1 MTWRGVADGRAGVRS
16 SARPGDR
23 RGRRVIENGP
33 RGRSVFFAACVSA
46 QRDRCCPTPD
56 ARRPTPDARRPTPDA
71 RRPTPDARRP
81 TPDARRPTPDARRPT
96 PDAQRTTHNAQRTTL
111 RARHI
116 ETSAA
121 GRRAARHAARCGL
134 IDPMS
139 ITNRYFTSLVSI
151 RS

>member
-1 MTWRGVADGRAGVRS
+1 MADGRAGARS

>member
-96 PDAQRTTHNAQRTTL
+96 PDARRPTHNAQRTTHNAQRTTHNAQ
-111 RARHI
+111 RFAPG
-116 ETSAA
+116 TSKHPRPGGAPPVTP
-121 GRRAARHAARCGL
+121 RAAA
-134 IDPMS
+134 
-139 ITNRYFTSLVSI
+139 
-151 RS
+151 